1 MWNFKILRMTMGEF
15 FPGSQ
20 EGRPHGL
27 TIFHTARRRTGT
39 ELISSIDESMS
50 EYGIVCIAM
59 DTTPASPADDHSIAD
74 EPHVATCSDLDA
86 WASMVFV
93 FLLELAMCS
102 SRGEATVAY
111 IQWHDRF
118 GSESPLK
125 MSVVRASASP
135 AFNQEEQHEC
145 ISS

>member
-1 MWNFKILRMTMGEF
+1 M
-15 FPGSQ
+15 
-20 EGRPHGL
+20 L
-27 TIFHTARRRTGT
+27 TILHTARRRTGT
-39 ELISSIDESMS
+39 RLIRSVDESMS
-50 EYGIVCIAM
+50 EYGIGCIAM
-59 DTTPASPADDHSIAD
+59 DTTPASPPDDHSIAD

-86 WASMVFV
+86 WASAAFV
-93 FLLELAMCS
+93 FLEIAMCS

-125 MSVVRASASP
+125 MSVLRASASLT
-135 AFNQEEQHEC
+135 FNQEEKNEC